1 MNVIL
6 NSFNTNNMKHS
17 KSNKS
22 DEEKIRSV
30 ESEIK
35 RLNYEN

>member
-1 MNVIL
+1 
-6 NSFNTNNMKHS
+6 MKDS

-22 DEEKIRSV
+22 DEEKIRSL

-35 RLNYEN
+35 RLNYKREN